1 MFIDKLEDQV
11 NKHNNT
17 YHNRIKMRPLG
28 VKDNT
33 YIDFG
38 KENNNKDPKSEF
50 GDYIRISKNK
60 NVFVKDIL
68 LIGLKNFLWLK
79 N

>member
-11 NKHNNT
+11 NEHNNT
-17 YHNRIKMRPLG
+17 YHNRIKMRPFG

-60 NVFVKDIL
+60 NVFTKDIL
-68 LIGLKNFLWLK
+68 LIGLKNFL
-79 N
+79 

>member
-1 MFIDKLEDQV
+1 
-11 NKHNNT
+11 
-17 YHNRIKMRPLG
+17 MRPFG

-60 NVFVKDIL
+60 NVFTKDIL
-68 LIGLKNFLWLK
+68 LIGLKNFL
-79 N
+79 

>member
-1 MFIDKLEDQV
+1 
-11 NKHNNT
+11 
-17 YHNRIKMRPLG
+17 MRPFG

-60 NVFVKDIL
+60 NVFAKDIL
-68 LIGLKNFLWLK
+68 LIGWKNFL
-79 N
+79 

>member
-17 YHNRIKMRPLG
+17 YHNRIKMRPFG

-60 NVFVKDIL
+60 NVFAKDIL
-68 LIGLKNFLWLK
+68 LIGLKNFL
-79 N
+79 

>member
-1 MFIDKLEDQV
+1 
-11 NKHNNT
+11 
-17 YHNRIKMRPLG
+17 MRPFG

-60 NVFVKDIL
+60 NVFTKDIL